1 MCGPCGGVQ
10 LNKFQN
16 VSTLTIVIKEN
27 FGGDHTSISYIG
39 FKGEVTNVRPCPSPT
54 PWLALHSKKGSG
66 A

>member
-1 MCGPCGGVQ
+1 MCNPRGGVQ

-39 FKGEVTNVRPCPSPT
+39 FKGEVTNVRPYQSPNLW
-54 PWLALHSKKGSG
+54 PALHFQQGSG